1 MELTVRTATV
11 ADAAEIARLEAAVFS
26 SPWSP
31 GAVLSHIS
39 SACGLALV
47 ATRGEEVI
55 GYLLGLL
62 LPDEGELL
70 RIAVVPEQRS
80 SGVGGSIMHSFFDIL
95 EKRGTPSCFLEVRK
109 SNAAAQALY
118 RAFGFAP
125 VGARPR
131 YYQNPTEDALLM
143 ARRPV
148 Q

>member
-1 MELTVRTATV
+1 MELAVRPATV
-11 ADAAEIARLEAAVFS
+11 ADATEIARLEAAVFS

-31 GAVLSHIS
+31 DAVLSHIS
-39 SACGLALV
+39 SAYGCALV
-47 ATRGEEVI
+47 ATRRGDVI
-55 GYLLGLL
+55 GYLLGFL

-70 RIAVVPEQRS
+70 RIAVLPSQRS
-80 SGVGGSIMHSFFDIL
+80 SGVGSSIMHSFLDIL

-109 SNAAAQALY
+109 SNTAAQALY
-118 RAFGFAP
+118 RAFGFSP
-125 VGARPR
+125 VGTRPR